1 MKSTALFICLA
12 VAAILSSGCVR
23 RTVSR
28 YTEYRGTNT
37 KDDVI
42 EDKIIWFWQD
52 EFRRSK

>member
-1 MKSTALFICLA
+1 MKYTATFVCLA
-12 VAAILSSGCVR
+12 VVAVLSSGCVR